1 MLPEFQPCTI
11 KDLIFNGNQDP
22 DHHAIET
29 PGYKPLTYRDLRM
42 QILYGVKT
50 LNAMGFHRNDRIAV
64 ILPGGPETGV
74 ASLTVMAGF
83 TSVPLN
89 PEYKEQEFAVYFSK
103 MKIKAILVKK
113 DSKTAARAVAASRSL
128 PIIELIPSP
137 DKAGIFTLSN
147 VPSREMR
154 EAVFAVPSDVALLMQ
169 TSGTTALPKI
179 VPNSQQQLCMRAKL
193 ICTAFSLNATER
205 SLHIVP
211 FYHAMGILGTFLSP
225 LLAGGTVICPDNFV
239 ASDFL
244 PLLKKYR
251 LTHYSAGPALHQG
264 ILREIKKARP
274 EELKDHT
281 LRFIR
286 STSASLPAIIHQELE
301 SVLGVPVIESY
312 GMSEA
317 GLLTVNLPPK
327 RGSVG
332 ISVVDSLAVI
342 DENGNRQKPREK
354 GEIVI
359 QGESVFSGY
368 ENAPAET
375 RTAFIDSWF
384 KTGDIGYLDDEGY
397 LYLTGRK
404 SELINKGGEKISPAE
419 IDNALMTHPSV
430 KSAMTFRVNDA
441 GLDEDIA
448 AMVVL
453 ENPDTS
459 EEELRTY
466 LIDRLIQFKVPK
478 RIYFVDE
485 IPRGSTGKPLRYVG
499 TERYTQGTFE
509 HTRTQ
514 GRTDD
519 TVSPAL
525 TGYQEKLLQIWKDV
539 LDITPLS
546 SDDDF
551 FRCGGNSLAAI
562 ELLIKIQRAFNLTIP
577 PDTIYQYP
585 TIRQQ
590 AVVIAQKNGSQH
602 FHPLIVPIR
611 TVGTLPPLFCFHSIG
626 GWIGPY
632 QNIFRFFNQDRPV
645 FGIRAKGL
653 EPGEKPW
660 LTIEEA
666 ARDYADAIKTVQK
679 EGPYYLLGYS
689 AGALYA
695 FELACQLQSRGESV
709 VFLGNIDQSVPAPQS
724 RGSGKVNYRFF
735 GRKGSPAIMAAGFH
749 LYHFLNTRLKTKPDS
764 VLYSLFIRAT
774 GTVYKV
780 KLFSGFQPNPAFG
793 PDNGSAIE
801 CEQDWLTTYP
811 EKQQPLL
818 RIHRKALRQYQPRI
832 FLGNLTL
839 FSTGPDWSNYPGD
852 RTRGWSAFATGKT
865 IMVDL
870 PGVHSALFLEP
881 FAQVVAQ
888 KIEESLKRV
897 DEHA

>member
-1 MLPEFQPCTI
+1 
-11 KDLIFNGNQDP
+11 
-22 DHHAIET
+22 
-29 PGYKPLTYRDLRM
+29 
-42 QILYGVKT
+42 VKT
-50 LNAMGFHRNDRIAV
+50 LNAMGFCRNDRIAV

-74 ASLTVMAGF
+74 ASLAVMAGF

-103 MKIKAILVKK
+103 MKIRAILVKK

-179 VPNSQQQLCMRAKL
+179 VPNSQQQLCMSAKL
-193 ICTAFSLNATER
+193 LCTAFSLNATER

-317 GLLTVNLPPK
+317 GLLTVNLPQK

-342 DENGNRQKPREK
+342 DENGNRQKPCEQ

-375 RTAFIDSWF
+375 RTEFIDGWF

-430 KSAMTFRVNDA
+430 KSAMTFRVNNA
-441 GLDEDIA
+441 VLGEDIA

-509 HTRTQ
+509 HRRPQ
-514 GRTDD
+514 GRADD
-519 TVSPAL
+519 TVSPEL
-525 TGYQEKLLQIWKDV
+525 TVYQEKLLQIWKDI
-539 LDITPLS
+539 LDTTSLS
-546 SDDDF
+546 LDDDF

-577 PDTIYQYP
+577 PDTIYRYP

-590 AVVIAQKNGSQH
+590 ALIIAQKTGTEH

-611 TVGTLPPLFCFHSIG
+611 TDGTLPPLFCFHSIG

-632 QNIFRFFNQDRPV
+632 QNIFQFFNQDRPV

-660 LTIEEA
+660 LTIDEA
-666 ARDYADAIKTVQK
+666 VREYADAIKTVQK

-709 VFLGNIDQSVPAPQS
+709 VYLGNIDQSVPVPQS
-724 RGSGKVNYRFF
+724 RESGKVTYLFS
-735 GRKGSPAIMAAGFH
+735 GGKGSSTIMAAGLILF
-749 LYHFLNTRLKTKPDS
+749 HFLNSRLKTKPDS
-764 VLYSLFIRAT
+764 ILYSLFVNAT
-774 GTVYKV
+774 GTLYKGI
-780 KLFSGFQPNPAFG
+780 LYSGFQLHPAFG
-793 PDNGSAIE
+793 PNNGSAGE
-801 CEQDWLTTYP
+801 GEKDWISTYP

-818 RIHRKALRQYQPRI
+818 KIHRAALRQYKPRT

-839 FSTGPDWSNYPGD
+839 FSTGPDWSSYPGD
-852 RTRGWSAFATGKT
+852 RTRGWKAFTKGKT
-865 IMVDL
+865 IIIDL
-870 PGVHSALFLEP
+870 PGMHSALFLEP
-881 FAQVVAQ
+881 FAHVVAQ

-897 DEHA
+897 DTHG

>member
-1 MLPEFQPCTI
+1 MLPEFQPRTI

-50 LNAMGFHRNDRIAV
+50 LNARGFCRNDRIAV

-103 MKIKAILVKK
+103 MKIRAILVKK

-147 VPSREMR
+147 VPSWEMI

-312 GMSEA
+312 GMSET

-327 RGSVG
+327 NGSVG

-509 HTRTQ
+509 HRRPQ
-514 GRTDD
+514 RRAND
-519 TVSPAL
+519 TVSP
-525 TGYQEKLLQIWKDV
+525 E
-539 LDITPLS
+539 
-546 SDDDF
+546 
-551 FRCGGNSLAAI
+551 
-562 ELLIKIQRAFNLTIP
+562 
-577 PDTIYQYP
+577 
-585 TIRQQ
+585 
-590 AVVIAQKNGSQH
+590 
-602 FHPLIVPIR
+602 
-611 TVGTLPPLFCFHSIG
+611 
-626 GWIGPY
+626 
-632 QNIFRFFNQDRPV
+632 
-645 FGIRAKGL
+645 
-653 EPGEKPW
+653 
-660 LTIEEA
+660 
-666 ARDYADAIKTVQK
+666 
-679 EGPYYLLGYS
+679 
-689 AGALYA
+689 
-695 FELACQLQSRGESV
+695 
-709 VFLGNIDQSVPAPQS
+709 
-724 RGSGKVNYRFF
+724 
-735 GRKGSPAIMAAGFH
+735 
-749 LYHFLNTRLKTKPDS
+749 
-764 VLYSLFIRAT
+764 
-774 GTVYKV
+774 
-780 KLFSGFQPNPAFG
+780 
-793 PDNGSAIE
+793 
-801 CEQDWLTTYP
+801 
-811 EKQQPLL
+811 
-818 RIHRKALRQYQPRI
+818 
-832 FLGNLTL
+832 
-839 FSTGPDWSNYPGD
+839 
-852 RTRGWSAFATGKT
+852 
-865 IMVDL
+865 
-870 PGVHSALFLEP
+870 
-881 FAQVVAQ
+881 
-888 KIEESLKRV
+888 
-897 DEHA
+897 

>member
-1 MLPEFQPCTI
+1 MLPEFQPRTI
-11 KDLIFNGNQDP
+11 KDLIFQGMQDP
-22 DHHAIET
+22 DHHAIES
-29 PGYKPLTYRDLRM
+29 PGYQPLTYRDLRE
-42 QILYGVKT
+42 QVLYGVKT
-50 LNAMGFHRNDRIAV
+50 LNAMELCRNDRIAV

-74 ASLTVMAGF
+74 AILTVMAGF

-89 PEYKEQEFAVYFSK
+89 PEYKEQEFEVYFSK
-103 MKIKAILVKK
+103 MRIKAILVKK

-128 PIIELIPSP
+128 PIIELIPSS
-137 DKAGIFTLSN
+137 DKAGIFTLSP
-147 VPSREMR
+147 VPSREVK
-154 EAVFAVPSDVALLMQ
+154 EAVFAIPSDIALLLQ

-179 VPNSQQQLCMRAKL
+179 VPNSQQQLCMCAKL
-193 ICTAFSLNATER
+193 LCTAFSLNATER

-244 PLLKKYR
+244 PLLKNYR

-264 ILREIKKARP
+264 ILREIKKAGP

-286 STSASLPAIIHQELE
+286 STSASLPANIHQELE
-301 SVLGVPVIESY
+301 SVMGVPVIESY
-312 GMSEA
+312 GMSET

-327 RGSVG
+327 KGSVG
-332 ISVVDSLAVI
+332 ISVIDSLAVI
-342 DENGNRQKPREK
+342 DENGNRQKPYEK
-354 GEIVI
+354 GEIVV
-359 QGESVFSGY
+359 QGEMVFSGY
-368 ENAPAET
+368 ENAPDET
-375 RTAFIDSWF
+375 RTSFIDGWF
-384 KTGDIGYLDDEGY
+384 KTGDIGYLDNERY

-430 KSAMTFRVNDA
+430 KSAMTFRVNDPVLGQDSA
-441 GLDEDIA
+441 V
-448 AMVVL
+448 MVVV
-453 ENPDTS
+453 ENPAVT
-459 EEELRTY
+459 EEELHTY
-466 LIDRLIQFKVPK
+466 LIDRLIPFKVPK
-478 RIYFVDE
+478 RIYFTDE
-485 IPRGSTGKPLRYVG
+485 IPRGPTGKLLRYVG
-499 TERYTQGTFE
+499 TTRYAQGIFDNADT
-509 HTRTQ
+509 H
-514 GRTDD
+514 GRAHD
-519 TVSPAL
+519 TVSPEL

-539 LDITPLS
+539 LDITSLS

-577 PDTIYQYP
+577 PDTIYRYP

-590 AVVIAQKNGSQH
+590 ALMIAQKTDSRH

-611 TVGTLPPLFCFHSIG
+611 KEGTLPPLFCFHSIG

-666 ARDYADAIKTVQK
+666 AREYADAIKTVQK

-724 RGSGKVNYRFF
+724 RASGKGTPFFF
-735 GRKGSPAIMAAGFH
+735 GRRGLTAIMAADFH
-749 LYHFLNTRLKTKPDS
+749 LFHFLNTRLKIQPDS
-764 VLYSLFIRAT
+764 VLYSLCIKAT
-774 GTVYKV
+774 DTVYKGI
-780 KLFSGFQPNPAFG
+780 FCSGNQLHPASI
-793 PDNGSAIE
+793 PDNGSAFDIS
-801 CEQDWLTTYP
+801 TYP

-818 RIHRKALRQYQPRI
+818 KIHRTALRQYQPRT

-839 FSTGPDWSNYPGD
+839 FSTGPDWTNYPGD
-852 RTRGWSAFATGKT
+852 RTRGWNTVITGKT
-865 IMVDL
+865 IIIDL

-881 FAQVVAQ
+881 FAHVVAK

-897 DEHA
+897 DTHG